1 MSDVEKDQWYHEERA
16 FRQVKAQG
24 NMDRQRLLD
33 RQDIDTD
40 SYRID
45 DESDLE

>member
-1 MSDVEKDQWYHEERA
+1 MSDSEKNQWYHEERA

-24 NMDRQRLLD
+24 NMDRQAFLD
-33 RQDIDTD
+33 RRDTGTD

-45 DESDLE
+45 DDSDLE